1 MIKEIYYW
9 MVFYLR
15 KMPTND
21 MPEFNSF
28 LLVSLMAFFNIA
40 TIFIITKYLFNIS
53 VKLTSSETTLVALSF
68 GLFVGFICYL
78 FTYRQKKEIQEK
90 YDNLPK
96 MRRVKGIA
104 IFWIY
109 VILSFSLLFIAGVNL
124 APTVGS

>member
-9 MVFYLR
+9 TVFYLR
-15 KMPTND
+15 KVKTND
-21 MPEFNSF
+21 MPEFNAF
-28 LLVSLMAFFNIA
+28 LSVSLMIFFNIA
-40 TIFIITKYLFNIS
+40 TIFIVAKYIFDIS
-53 VKLTSSETTLVALSF
+53 LKLSHNETTLVGLSS

-78 FTYRQKKEIQEK
+78 FTYKQKKEIQEK

-96 MRRVKGIA
+96 NRRGKGIV

-124 APTVGS
+124 TR